1 MEILIRVYVAL
12 LGLSLGSFL
21 GMAATRLP
29 VGESLVKPRSHCRNC
44 GRQLAWYE
52 NVPAFSYLI
61 LRGRCRSC
69 DAKISSHYFILEV
82 ATAALALFAFSR
94 LEPWPRFLI
103 YLLLFIAPVLLLIV
117 IDWRYLILP
126 NAITV
131 PGIAAGFLV
140 HWLDGKYFSIGT
152 MHASS
157 LSLLLE
163 SGYGAAAGGLS
174 LALLAYLYQSL
185 RKRPGLGAGDV
196 KFAAMLGAFFG
207 WKAIF
212 FIFFAASILGI
223 VVGGILIVFRR
234 QTLATQ
240 LPFGSALGVVS
251 LLFLFMGERMIQAY
265 FHALRHLL

>member
-1 MEILIRVYVAL
+1 HHFV
-12 LGLSLGSFL
+12 
-21 GMAATRLP
+21 
-29 VGESLVKPRSHCRNC
+29 
-44 GRQLAWYE
+44 
-52 NVPAFSYLI
+52 
-61 LRGRCRSC
+61 
-69 DAKISSHYFILEV
+69 LEV
-82 ATAALALFAFSR
+82 ATAALALLAFSR

-117 IDWRYLILP
+117 VDWRCLILP
-126 NAITV
+126 NAITL

-140 HWLDGKYFSIGT
+140 HWVDGKFFPVTT
-152 MHASS
+152 MHLSS

-163 SGYGAAAGGLS
+163 SFYGAAAGGLT
-174 LALLAYLYQSL
+174 LGLLAFAYQSL
-185 RKRPGLGAGDV
+185 RKRPGLGMGDV

-223 VVGGILIVFRR
+223 VVGGILILFRR
-234 QTLATQ
+234 QSLDMQ

-251 LLFLFMGERMIQAY
+251 LLFLFLGERMVQAY